1 MSDSEHE
8 PERELEALQDQAD
21 SLGDQITEVREDWE
35 SKKKD
40 AGVPGAGGDP
50 LAAESQD
57 PELTAYPAK
66 GDDDSPGEDLPA
78 DEPLDPQDPAN
89 EDL

>member
-1 MSDSEHE
+1 MNESAKE
-8 PERELEALQDQAD
+8 PERELDELQDQVD
-21 SLGDQITEVREDWE
+21 SLGEEISGAREDWE
-35 SKKKD
+35 RKKHD
-40 AGVPGAGGDP
+40 PAVPGAGGDP
-50 LAAESQD
+50 HAAESDD

-66 GDDDSPGEDLPA
+66 GDDDELSG